1 MIRIEKYSERSL
13 FIIIMT
19 ECLCDRFTITYDG
32 LLTRDG
38 NIPEDADNEISVCC
52 YTRDDLNKE
61 VINEFKKVGLNPYI
75 KNKIYG
81 NEVTLSLNDFRKCF
95 LMFKITRHNIIKAE

>member
-1 MIRIEKYSERSL
+1 MIRIEQYGESSL
-13 FIIIMT
+13 FIVIKT
-19 ECLCDRFTITYDG
+19 ECLYDRFTITYDG

-38 NIPEDADNEISVCC
+38 NIPEEADNEISVCC

-81 NEVTLSLNDFRKCF
+81 KEVTLNLNDFRKCF
-95 LMFKITRHNIIKAE
+95 LMFKMTKSNVIRAE

>member
-1 MIRIEKYSERSL
+1 MIRIEKYGEREL
-13 FIIIMT
+13 YVAIKT
-19 ECLCDRFTITYDG
+19 EYLYDRFTVFYDG
-32 LLTRDG
+32 LITSEG
-38 NIPEDADNEISVCC
+38 NIPEEANDEISVCC

-95 LMFKITRHNIIKAE
+95 LIFKMTRSNVIRIE